1 MLRVVQFV
9 TIFIIWTLNL
19 LKITLLLHLELKIF
33 DYGGNVTSASIHSKF
48 EKYSV

>member
-19 LKITLLLHLELKIF
+19 LKITLLRLELKIF
-33 DYGGNVTSASIHSKF
+33 DYGENVTSASIHSKF